1 MRTRGKFAV
10 KQIRVLVADDQHLIR
25 DGICALL
32 EDLPEFQ
39 VVGEAG
45 DGLEALQLI
54 GQHQPDVALIE
65 NAMSGLNGFEVTAQA
80 SRESPEVHVIILS
93 ANADDACLRQALA
106 CGAAGYLTMNASAS
120 ELVLAIKTVANGKTH
135 ITSSATEPL
144 MDFVRCTACE
154 GSLERL
160 TPRQREVLRLLAL
173 GNSTKKIALLL
184 KISPKTIE
192 THRTL
197 LMERLDMHDIAS
209 LVRYAIKTGL
219 IRVED

>member
-1 MRTRGKFAV
+1 VR
-10 KQIRVLVADDQHLIR
+10 QIRVLLADDHALVRGGIR
-25 DGICALL
+25 SLL

-54 GQHQPDVALIE
+54 GQRQPDVALIE
-65 NAMSGLNGFEVTAQA
+65 NAISGLNGFEVTARA
-80 SRESPEVHVIILS
+80 SRESPAVHVIILS
-93 ANADDACLRQALA
+93 TNADHACLRQVLA

-120 ELVLAIKTVANGKTH
+120 ELVLAIKSVANGKTH
-135 ITSSATEPL
+135 ITSSATEPV
-144 MDFVRCTACE
+144 DSVRCTASD

-160 TPRQREVLRLLAL
+160 TPRQGEILRLLAQ

-184 KISPKTIE
+184 KISPKTVE

-197 LMERLDMHDIAS
+197 LMERLDIHDIAS